1 MKSHRLFALLS
12 VLFFTLA
19 CSVFVG
25 GPDYPQER
33 IPISA
38 KAVTDLKAQFEQALL
53 AGAQSGTVTLEM
65 TEEQLTSIIALK
77 TVSQKEPLFT
87 DPQVYLREGQ
97 MRIYG
102 RAYRGYFNANVL
114 LVLNVSVDE
123 EGKPSLEIASADFG
137 PFPAP
142 EGLKQSLTALLT
154 EAYTGS
160 LGPVATGFRLET
172 IAIADGVMTLTGRIK

>member
-12 VLFFTLA
+12 VLLLSLA
-19 CSVFVG
+19 CSIFIG
-25 GPDYPQER
+25 GPDYPPER

-38 KAVTDLKAQFEQALL
+38 EAVTDLKAQFEQALL

-65 TEEQLTSIIALK
+65 TEEQLTSILAFK
-77 TVSQKEPLFT
+77 TVSQQDPLFT

-114 LVLNVSVDE
+114 IVLNVSVDE
-123 EGKPSLEIASADFG
+123 GGKPSLEIASADFG
-137 PFPAP
+137 PLPAP